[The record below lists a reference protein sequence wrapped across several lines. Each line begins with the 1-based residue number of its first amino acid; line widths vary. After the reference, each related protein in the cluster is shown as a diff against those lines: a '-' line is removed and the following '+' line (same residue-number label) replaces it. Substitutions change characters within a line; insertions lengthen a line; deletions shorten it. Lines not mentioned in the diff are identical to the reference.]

1 MELLKEAIKKNEN
14 VQKKNKKS
22 KYVDPKIIQILENFI
37 TSNQLICYGGIAINN
52 ILPKNEQ
59 FYDYDIDI
67 PDYDF
72 FSPKALEHAK
82 ELCDIFAKE
91 NVYHVESKSAFFFGT
106 YKVFVNFVPIADI
119 TQIHEDFYNYLL
131 KTSIIVD
138 KINYTSPDFLRMSL
152 HQELSRPLG
161 DVSRWEK
168 IYNRMNILNK
178 YYPIIET
185 FETSD
190 NRHLIPETI
199 EEKYSQLIDL
209 LINQNSIFCTPH
221 FIECIYKKYLPSKY
235 KKSIECPTNLLS
247 ILNNESFI
255 IYHNNLKELKKNIKS
270 INIENIVIK
279 EIKSIYK
286 FMKDYIEL
294 YIDNIYVGTIFEL
307 DSCMSY
313 YDNTINKQN
322 LKIANIDT
330 LLHLYFSIL
339 IIDTNSFNKTYIL
352 NLIHKLYKI
361 IINYTE
367 LNIKYIE
374 KNPDKHKPLIRFHLP
389 CLGEQDDYE
398 NILKMRFKQ
407 YKTLKDNKSSIEYKK
422 WFFKYVPRLKN
433 KSILLNKIKSKT
445 KSKTK
450 KKTKKSKLNKTSKI

>member
-1 MELLKEAIKKNEN
+1 MNFLQEAIQKNEKI
-14 VQKKNKKS
+14 QKQNKKT
-22 KYVDPKIIQILENFI
+22 KYVDPKLIQILENFI
-37 TSNQLICYGGIAINN
+37 VSNQLVCYGGIAINN

-59 FYDYDIDI
+59 FYNYDIDI

-72 FSPKALEHAK
+72 FSPRALDHAK

-119 TQIHEDFYNYLL
+119 TQIHDDFYNYLL

-178 YYPIIET
+178 YYPIVET

-190 NRHLIPETI
+190 NRHLIPDTLQKNYI
-199 EEKYSQLIDL
+199 ELIKSF
-209 LINQNSIFCTPH
+209 IEQKSIICTPH

-235 KKSIECPTNLLS
+235 KKLITCPTNLLS
-247 ILNNESFI
+247 VLNQESFI
-255 IYHNNLKELKKNIKS
+255 MYHNNLKDLIKNLKTTHNG
-270 INIENIVIK
+270 NIVIK

-286 FMKDYIEL
+286 FMKDYAEI
-294 YIDNIYVGTIFEL
+294 YIDNIYVGTVFEL

-313 YDNTINKQN
+313 YDVTINKLN
-322 LKIANIDT
+322 VKIANIDT
-330 LLHLYFSIL
+330 LLHLYFAIL
-339 IIDTNSFNKTYIL
+339 IVDNNSFNKTYIL

-374 KNPDKHKPLIRFHLP
+374 SNPEKHKPLVRFHLP

-398 NILKMRFKQ
+398 KILKMRFKQ
-407 YKTLKDNKSSIEYKK
+407 YKALKDNKSSVEYKK

-433 KSILLNKIKSKT
+433 KSMVSKRSKT
-445 KSKTK
+445 KTIKKT
-450 KKTKKSKLNKTSKI
+450 KTKKSKLNKTSKI